1 VGLGG
6 AGEDGT
12 RESGQV
18 IDGFRRCLRPDQ
30 CPYAQ
35 GASTAPL
42 AAPDVWGAALA
53 ELLPGDPELAW
64 EITDL
69 LVAEGVLGADLPDDL
84 EDDL

>member
-1 VGLGG
+1 MGLGS

-12 RESGQV
+12 REFGQV
-18 IDGFRRCLRPDQ
+18 IGGFRRCLRPDQ
-30 CPYAQ
+30 CPYTQ
-35 GASTAPL
+35 GASTVPL

-53 ELLPGDPELAW
+53 ELLPGDHELAW

-84 EDDL
+84 